1 MDGSQA
7 FHHSL
12 PARATGP
19 LWDAFAQTAHRSV
32 VPDLL
37 GRALAGGWNRGAA
50 LWRRPKGTCR
60 EALGAGLLLTELP
73 LRPRVERGGGSR
85 PGEVTLDNDNGSG
98 RRTFWTTLPG
108 LLTGLAALITAVVGA
123 IALFVGTGSGDSD
136 AHPEATNGASYGGP
150 AGATS
155 SEPTGGGSR
164 VVRAT
169 VLLRPSESLDVTTG
183 QVGGQMDVN
192 WAGDQLNLYGNKN
205 VVEDGPTGK
214 AGCERAVA
222 SHGSGIAFL
231 SGDSLARPQ
240 HICLLTTSGT
250 LADLEVSPP
259 DAHNRVDIRLTSWP

>member
-1 MDGSQA
+1 M
-7 FHHSL
+7 
-12 PARATGP
+12 
-19 LWDAFAQTAHRSV
+19 
-32 VPDLL
+32 
-37 GRALAGGWNRGAA
+37 
-50 LWRRPKGTCR
+50 
-60 EALGAGLLLTELP
+60 
-73 LRPRVERGGGSR
+73 
-85 PGEVTLDNDNGSG
+85 DNDNGSG

-123 IALFVGTGSGDSD
+123 IALFVGMTGSGDSD
-136 AHPEATNGASYGGP
+136 AHPESTNGASRGGL

-192 WAGDQLNLYGNKN
+192 WAGGQLNLYGKKN
-205 VVEDGPTGK
+205 VVEDGPTGE
-214 AGCERAVA
+214 ARCARAVA
-222 SHGSGIAFL
+222 SHGSGIAYL

-250 LADLEVSPP
+250 LAELEVSPP